1 MVNDITLVLGTAS
14 PHVID
19 VANAYATFAARGIY
33 AKPTMIKEIYGAN
46 DGLLFQIS
54 PETKR
59 AFSTQVA
66 DEVSFALQQVI
77 NVGTGVRAKAIG
89 RPAAGKTGTTDGNKS
104 AWFAGYT
111 PQLATAVMMVK
122 QDASGNPISLAGT
135 GGMKSVTGGSFPA
148 LMWTAY
154 MKAAHVGLP
163 VLEFPPSPGVI
174 PINTAPAVPDPD
186 ETLIPVVVPTPIVT
200 PTPTPTPTPTVTIT
214 ETPTPTPTVTVT
226 VTATPTP
233 SPTTS

>member
-1 MVNDITLVLGTAS
+1 M
-14 PHVID
+14 
-19 VANAYATFAARGIY
+19 
-33 AKPTMIKEIYGAN
+33 
-46 DGLLFQIS
+46 
-54 PETKR
+54 
-59 AFSTQVA
+59 
-66 DEVSFALQQVI
+66 
-77 NVGTGVRAKAIG
+77 GTGVRAKAIG

-122 QDASGNPISLAGT
+122 QDSNGNPISLAGT

-163 VLEFPPSPGVI
+163 VLEFAPSPGVI
-174 PINTAPAVPDPD
+174 PINTAPAIPDPD
-186 ETLIPVVVPTPIVT
+186 ETATPVVVAPTPVVT
-200 PTPTPTPTPTVTIT
+200 TTPTPTPTVTIT
-214 ETPTPTPTVTVT
+214 ETPTPTPTPTVTVT

-233 SPTTS
+233 TST

>member
-1 MVNDITLVLGTAS
+1 
-14 PHVID
+14 
-19 VANAYATFAARGIY
+19 
-33 AKPTMIKEIYGAN
+33 MIKEIYGAN

-59 AFSTQVA
+59 AYSTQVA

-154 MKAAHVGLP
+154 MKASHVGLP
-163 VLEFPPSPGVI
+163 VLEF
-174 PINTAPAVPDPD
+174 APTLVPEKIFENKALAKP
-186 ETLIPVVVPTPIVT
+186 
-200 PTPTPTPTPTVTIT
+200 
-214 ETPTPTPTVTVT
+214 
-226 VTATPTP
+226 
-233 SPTTS
+233 

>member
-1 MVNDITLVLGTAS
+1 
-14 PHVID
+14 
-19 VANAYATFAARGIY
+19 
-33 AKPTMIKEIYGAN
+33 MIKEIYGAN

-59 AFSTQVA
+59 AYSTQVA

-163 VLEFPPSPGVI
+163 VLQFPPSPGVI
-174 PINTAPAVPDPD
+174 PINTAPAIPDPD
-186 ETLIPVVVPTPIVT
+186 ETLIPVVVPTPVVT
-200 PTPTPTPTPTVTIT
+200 PTPTPTITITPTPTATIT
-214 ETPTPTPTVTVT
+214 ITPTPTVTVT
-226 VTATPTP
+226 PTP
-233 SPTTS
+233 SPTTT

>member
-1 MVNDITLVLGTAS
+1 
-14 PHVID
+14 
-19 VANAYATFAARGIY
+19 
-33 AKPTMIKEIYGAN
+33 
-46 DGLLFQIS
+46 
-54 PETKR
+54 
-59 AFSTQVA
+59 
-66 DEVSFALQQVI
+66 
-77 NVGTGVRAKAIG
+77 
-89 RPAAGKTGTTDGNKS
+89 
-104 AWFAGYT
+104 
-111 PQLATAVMMVK
+111 MMVK

-174 PINTAPAVPDPD
+174 PINTAPAIPDPD
-186 ETLIPVVVPTPIVT
+186 ETLIPVVVPTPVVT

-214 ETPTPTPTVTVT
+214 ETPTPTPTPTVTVT